1 MKKLIAIGEAL
12 IDFISEQKGC
22 SIEEVKS
29 FSPAVGGAPAN
40 VCGAFTKLGGK
51 AAIITQLGKDTFG
64 EKIIKELKGFGI
76 DTDYIMTT
84 EKANTCLAFVSLMQ
98 DGNREFSFYR
108 NPSADMLLSPD
119 SIKKEWFE
127 DSFALHFCSV
137 SLGNYPMMEAH
148 KTAIQY
154 ALENDAIISFDPN
167 VRLPLWKNEE
177 ALKKRIW
184 EFIPYAHILKIS
196 DEELEFITGYKTIK
210 EAASVL
216 FKGNVTLIILTK
228 GSDGAEIYTKKV
240 NAFAEGEHINAV
252 DTTGAGDAFIG
263 SFLSQLAEENQTVNT
278 LQNLKK
284 EDLEKY
290 LMFSNQY
297 CGLSVMEKGAIISYP
312 DKEQMKD
319 LKCK

>member
-12 IDFISEQKGC
+12 IDFIPEQKGC
-22 SIEEVKS
+22 SIGEVKS

-51 AAIITQLGKDTFG
+51 SAMITQLGKDAFG
-64 EKIIKELKGFGI
+64 EKIIKELKSFGI

-98 DGNREFSFYR
+98 DGNRQFSFYR

-127 DSFALHFCSV
+127 ASFALHFCSV
-137 SLGNYPMMEAH
+137 SLGDYPMMKAH

-167 VRLPLWKNEE
+167 VRLPLWQNHE

-210 EAASVL
+210 EAANIL

-228 GSDGAEIYTKKV
+228 GSAGAEIHTKKV
-240 NAFAEGEHINAV
+240 NAFVEGEHINAV

-263 SFLSQLAEENQTVNT
+263 SFLAQLAEENQTVNA
-278 LQNLKK
+278 LQNLKE
-284 EDLEKY
+284 EDLERY
-290 LMFSNQY
+290 LIFSNQY
-297 CGLSVMEKGAIISYP
+297 CSLSVMGKGAIISYP
-312 DKEQMKD
+312 DKEQMKN
-319 LKCK
+319 LKYK